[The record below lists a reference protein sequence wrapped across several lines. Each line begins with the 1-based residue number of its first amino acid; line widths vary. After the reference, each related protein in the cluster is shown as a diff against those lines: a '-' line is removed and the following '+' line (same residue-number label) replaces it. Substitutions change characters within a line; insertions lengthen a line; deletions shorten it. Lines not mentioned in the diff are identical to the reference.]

1 MHSNLLWPGEYGRYI
16 KLLSWRM
23 IVPWR
28 VRRKGVQVASSA
40 RFFGMPIVS
49 LATSSSI
56 IIGERCALAS
66 DSEYTALGVNHPIVL
81 RTLRPNAAIT
91 VGSDTGISGASIC
104 AGIGVSIGERCLIG
118 ANVIIADTDFH
129 PVDPADRRYCK
140 NDHDIVAKPVII
152 EDNVF
157 IGANTIVLKG
167 VRIGQNSV
175 VGAGSTV
182 TRDVPPNSI
191 VAGNPAH
198 VIGDMSRFLSSKGIK
213 PST

>member
-1 MHSNLLWPGEYGRYI
+1 MRSKLLRPSEYGRYV
-16 KLLSWRM
+16 KLLFWRTV
-23 IVPWR
+23 VPWQL
-28 VRRKGVQVASSA
+28 RRKGVRVASSA
-40 RFFGMPIVS
+40 RFFGTPIVS
-49 LATSSSI
+49 LARSSTI
-56 IIGERCALAS
+56 TIGERCSLAS
-66 DSEYTALGVNHPIVL
+66 DSKYTALGVNHPIIL
-81 RTLRPNAAIT
+81 RTLRPNAAIS

-104 AGIGVSIGERCLIG
+104 AGIEVSIGERCLIG

-129 PVDPADRRYCK
+129 PVDPTDRRYCGDDR
-140 NDHDIVAKPVII
+140 NIAVKPVII

-182 TRDVPPNSI
+182 TRDVPPNSV

-198 VIGDMSRFLSSKGIK
+198 VVGDISQFILPK
-213 PST
+213 TD